1 MYRSRMAG
9 FSFFRE
15 ASMVLSGD
23 WVVVGGGEVC
33 NESHTQSGKAEVNL
47 EIIPDVTVPH
57 PTQGRAE
64 YKQMLR

>member
-1 MYRSRMAG
+1 
-9 FSFFRE
+9 
-15 ASMVLSGD
+15 MVLSGD